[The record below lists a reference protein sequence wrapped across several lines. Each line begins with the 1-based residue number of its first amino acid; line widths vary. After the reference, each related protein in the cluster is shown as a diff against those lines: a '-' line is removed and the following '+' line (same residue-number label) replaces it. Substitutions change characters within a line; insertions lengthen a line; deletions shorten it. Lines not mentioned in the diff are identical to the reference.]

1 MTIFLII
8 LSCLL
13 WLGAIMLLFRREMVS
28 PALSFLA
35 LFLLSLAPG
44 EPGRALLPINST
56 IITSWLCMALV
67 VTMASW
73 MQPEP
78 IKAQHRGIGYMTVGA
93 AAGLALGLL
102 GFSFSVNMS
111 MLYASMIVGVCIGL
125 FLGYLL
131 FTRTPDGQALAAG
144 NARFFRYLL
153 AKGFPVAITVMIP
166 GVVLILIL
174 AIFNNIVAY

>member
-1 MTIFLII
+1 M
-8 LSCLL
+8 L
-13 WLGAIMLLFRREMVS
+13 WVASIWLLFRREMVS

-35 LFLLSLAPG
+35 LFILSLAPG

-56 IITSWLCMALV
+56 IITAWLCMALV

-73 MQPEP
+73 MQPDA

-93 AAGLALGLL
+93 LAGLAVGLL

-131 FTRTPDGQALAAG
+131 FTRTPDGQQLASG
-144 NARFFRYLL
+144 NKRFFGYLL
-153 AKGFPVAITVMIP
+153 AKGFPVAITVMMP
-166 GVVLILIL
+166 GVVLILLL